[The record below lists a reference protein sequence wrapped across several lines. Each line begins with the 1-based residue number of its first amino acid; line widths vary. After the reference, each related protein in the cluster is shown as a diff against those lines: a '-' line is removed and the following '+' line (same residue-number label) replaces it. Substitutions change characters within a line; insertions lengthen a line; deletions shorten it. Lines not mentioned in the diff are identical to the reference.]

1 MSNISYAIAVSMIP
15 HGIKMVVKST
25 TDFVDRIIDEL
36 EQLTASDRQ
45 KAIEYEQKLKNKLL
59 REDAFFNKYP
69 KAALVQKQRWSN
81 FCNLCVD
88 YAALKAVLYQ
98 EPIYLVHPDQYDE
111 QRSKSLID
119 LSSHGVIDLIPDV
132 PVMKMAA

>member
-69 KAALVQKQRWSN
+69 KAALVQKQR
-81 FCNLCVD
+81 C
-88 YAALKAVLYQ
+88 
-98 EPIYLVHPDQYDE
+98 
-111 QRSKSLID
+111 
-119 LSSHGVIDLIPDV
+119 
-132 PVMKMAA
+132 